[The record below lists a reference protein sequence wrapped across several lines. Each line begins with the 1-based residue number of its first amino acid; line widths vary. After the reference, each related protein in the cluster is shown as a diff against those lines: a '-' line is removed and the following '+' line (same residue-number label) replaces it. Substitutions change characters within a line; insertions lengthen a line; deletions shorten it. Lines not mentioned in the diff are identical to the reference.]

1 MNPTYEQRIEPVPS
15 SPIEDKND
23 EKNAAVE
30 NDIYN
35 TENDISGDAENDT
48 VDQDEMTD
56 LFANLLGL

>member
-1 MNPTYEQRIEPVPS
+1 M
-15 SPIEDKND
+15 
-23 EKNAAVE
+23 E

-35 TENDISGDAENDT
+35 TENDISGDAENNT